1 MEFKSTMSI
10 RVQTWSRVTEV
21 YSSQLILKNRV
32 LPTFATGYNLVRNVT
47 KYGPIKR
54 KLIAHLNICYEG
66 FIWAS
71 SDQ

>member
-32 LPTFATGYNLVRNVT
+32 LPTFATGYNLVHNGT
-47 KYGPIKR
+47 KVGPFQR
-54 KLIAHLNICYEG
+54 KFTGTLKQ
-66 FIWAS
+66 WS
-71 SDQ
+71 